1 MPARQNVKTIPTPA
15 VQGDDSWIKIKAM
28 TVEQFNRNQAILR
41 QAQQPDADAE
51 ALDSLATELFAEVV
65 LDWNWVDEEGKPLPK
80 PNGNPE
86 VFGTL
91 TMMELLTIGEALR
104 PAKDEKKD
112 KPS

>member
-41 QAQQPDADAE
+41 QAQQPDANAE
-51 ALDSLATELFAEVV
+51 TLDSLATELFAEVV
-65 LDWNWVDEEGKPLPK
+65 MDWNWVDDDGKPLPK
-80 PNGNPE
+80 PNGNPK

-91 TMMELLTIGEALR
+91 TMAELLTIGEALR
-104 PAKDEKKD
+104 PAIDEKKD
-112 KPS
+112 NPS